1 MPSLD
6 TIRRIT
12 SQKNNGAK
20 TIGQIHKE
28 NSDFVMEQ
36 LWNNDIQSRT
46 CYIYDYLHDDQPEL
60 KDHMTY
66 ENTTKTKID
75 AKFIISSY
83 GSIDKDQVAYHL
95 MFRPSQPIEFDQ
107 GDELYYYETDYRK
120 RYDMRF
126 PIGLMC
132 DIPDEKGVYV
142 KWLIIDYEES
152 NQFMKYTIL
161 PCDYRLQWISIEGN
175 KRVKR
180 QMWCCTRAANSYTSG
195 RWLDRYVLSLDDI
208 NKILIPLNP
217 ITENLGYI
225 DKENVNQRII
235 LSAKIP
241 NPLTWQISKVENTKP
256 IGIIKITLDQ
266 DVFNPHTDFIERD
279 NDGNI
284 IGMWADYYS
293 SEITPSVPVEDNPII
308 QPQNLICMLSS
319 SNNNLKI
326 GGSYKLIT
334 MQITDDDNLDK
345 TIDYSSSI
353 IKWNCFIDGED
364 YTDSDLVK
372 WLVQPDFNKIKI
384 KFGTNRSYLNKLL
397 TVKCTVDDKLTG
409 EIQLELII

>member
-6 TIRRIT
+6 TMRRVT

-28 NSDFVMEQ
+28 NSDFAMEQ

-46 CYIYDYLHDDQPEL
+46 CYIYDYLHDDQPDR

-66 ENTTKTKID
+66 DSTTKTRID

-95 MFRPSQPIEFDQ
+95 MFRPSQPIEFNE
-107 GDELYYYETDYRK
+107 GDELYYYETDYRE

-142 KWLIIDYEES
+142 KWLIIDFEES

-217 ITENLGYI
+217 ITENLGYT

-266 DVFNPHTDFIERD
+266 DSYNPHTDYIERD
-279 NDGNI
+279 EYGNI
-284 IGMWADYYS
+284 IGMWADFYS
-293 SEITPSVPVEDNPII
+293 SEITPVNQDNPII
-308 QPQNLICMLSS
+308 QSQNPACILLS

-334 MQITDDDNLDK
+334 MQIVDDDMLDI
-345 TIDYSSSI
+345 TNDYPISSV
-353 IKWNCFIDGED
+353 KWTCLIDGID
-364 YTDSDLVK
+364 YTDSNLVK
-372 WLVQPDFNKIKI
+372 WLEQTDINKIKI
-384 KFGTNRSYLNKLL
+384 KFGADRNYLNKLL
-397 TVKCTVDDKLTG
+397 TVKCTVDDRLIG
-409 EIQLELII
+409 EIQLELVI